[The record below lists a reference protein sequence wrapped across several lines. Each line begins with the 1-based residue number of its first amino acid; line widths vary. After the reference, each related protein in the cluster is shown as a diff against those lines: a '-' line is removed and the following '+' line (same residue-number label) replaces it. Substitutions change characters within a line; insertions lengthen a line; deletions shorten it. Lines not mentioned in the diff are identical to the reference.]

1 MNKQQFLAKL
11 SSGLKH
17 LPAAERQDILQD
29 FEEHFSIGKESGKSE
44 EQILATLGSPQQIA
58 KDMLATYH
66 LEKVEN
72 TATTGNIFRAVWA
85 VIGLGFFNL
94 VIVLAP
100 FIALV
105 ALVFAG
111 WVAGLA
117 MVVSPILFIIS
128 VIQSPETFALFTLF
142 LSLALCGIG
151 LFIVMGMLLATRSLT
166 NGFIRYL
173 RFNVKLVQGGLKH
186 D

>member
-1 MNKQQFLAKL
+1 MNKHQFLAKL
-11 SSGLKH
+11 SSGLKQ

-105 ALVFAG
+105 ALIFAG

-117 MVVSPILFIIS
+117 MVASPLLFIIS

-166 NGFIRYL
+166 KGFIRYL